1 MNTKYSDLI
10 DQTYYFPQEEFKL
23 ENNELQFHDIDLME
37 LVEKYG
43 APLKFTYLPKI
54 SENIHRAKTWFKNA
68 IEKHN
73 YKGDYNYCYCTKS
86 SHFEHIL
93 NEALKN
99 DIHIETSAAFDINIV
114 QKLKKTG
121 KITNDTY
128 VICNGFKRDQYI
140 TNIADLINSGQK
152 NCIPII
158 DNYEEIDLLSEEIE
172 GKYKIG
178 IRIASEEEPKFEF
191 YTSRLGIGY
200 KNIVPFYN
208 KKVKENEQV
217 ELKMLHFFINT
228 GIRDNSYYWN
238 ELNKC
243 LQVYID
249 LKKLCPTLDSLNIG
263 GGFPIKNS
271 LHFEYDYQYMV
282 EEIINQI
289 KLTCDDAGVDVPNI
303 FTEFGSFTVGE
314 SGGAIYEILYQ
325 KQQND
330 REKWNMINSSFIT
343 TLPDTWAISKKF
355 VMLAINRWNDEYERV
370 LLGGLTCDSDDYY
383 NSEQNTNAIYL
394 PKYRKDKPLYIGF
407 FNTGAYQ
414 ETIGGFG
421 GLQHCLIPQPKQILI
436 DKDENGKL
444 TTTLF
449 SEQQTSEDLLKILGY
464 SPNT

>member
-10 DQTYYFPQEEFKL
+10 DQTYYFPQEEFTL
-23 ENNELQFHDIDLME
+23 EDNELQFHGIDLME

-54 SENIHRAKTWFKNA
+54 SHNIKRAKVWFKDA

-86 SHFEHIL
+86 SHFEHVL

-114 QKLKKTG
+114 QKLKATG
-121 KITNDTY
+121 KITNKTY

-140 TNIADLINSGQK
+140 TNIAELINGGHE

-158 DNYEEIDLLSEEIE
+158 DNYEEIDLLSEAID
-172 GKYKIG
+172 KPYKIG

-208 KKVKENEQV
+208 KKVKDNEKV

-228 GIRDNSYYWN
+228 GIRDTSYYWN

-249 LKKLCPTLDSLNIG
+249 LKKVCPTLDSLNIG

-271 LHFEYDYQYMV
+271 LHFEYDYKYMV

-289 KLTCDDAGVDVPNI
+289 KLTCEDAGVEVPHI

-394 PKYRKDKPLYIGF
+394 PKYRKDRPLYIGF

-436 DKDENGKL
+436 DRDEDGNL
-444 TTTLF
+444 TTELF

-464 SPNT
+464 NPNN